1 MPVNP
6 SPEVVVVEKAKF
18 TPLAGPD
25 KGTPIDV
32 HFNPASL
39 QYTVANTQGQNKNS
53 QGVQFVSQS
62 TAKLTMDLV
71 FDTTLTGVDV
81 REITDKT
88 AQLLRPYQNEG
99 GKVPP
104 QVEFRW
110 GVYTFKGIV
119 DQYKETLDFFSAG
132 GVPLRSS
139 VNLTLSKIKKVFESS
154 TKNPNAAVDSEV
166 VPEPVVVPRKPSPA
180 PGGPSPS
187 PGGPSPSS
195 VANAMGDPRAAR
207 AIASFSGPESLRF
220 GGGSVALV
228 VAGGA
233 SLSPPAAFSAG
244 AGLGITETA
253 GVAFAGLRVGASAT
267 PIRGVTD
274 LQALLPSPNVASGGS
289 AGFALGGAAH
299 AGAGGS
305 LSADVGASADLSA
318 RIGFSD

>member
-1 MPVNP
+1 MPVIP

-18 TPLAGPD
+18 TPLAGRYE
-25 KGTPIDV
+25 GRSIEV

-81 REITDKT
+81 RGITDKT

-139 VNLTLSKIKKVFESS
+139 VNLTLSKIAKVFASS
-154 TKNPNAAVDSEV
+154 TKNPNASVDDEV
-166 VPEPVVVPRKPSPA
+166 VPEPVVVSDRPSPA
-180 PGGPSPS
+180 PGGA
-187 PGGPSPSS
+187 SPSS

-207 AIASFSGPESLRF
+207 AIASLSAPESLRF
-220 GGGSVALV
+220 GGGSAALV
-228 VAGGA
+228 VAGSV
-233 SLSPPAAFSAG
+233 SLSPSAAFAAGTGLRITATAG
-244 AGLGITETA
+244 A
-253 GVAFAGLRVGASAT
+253 AFAGLRAGASAT
-267 PIRGVTD
+267 ASRGVTNT
-274 LQALLPSPNVASGGS
+274 QALLPSPRVASGG
-289 AGFALGGAAH
+289 GFALGGAAN

-318 RIGFSD
+318 RIGFPD